1 MKPETMLPERLRELR
16 SGIKMTQVQI
26 ATALGESV
34 MNYNKWEN
42 GTEPALSTIIKIA
55 KFHGV
60 TTDYL
65 LGVSDDKSN
74 RLDHAIL
81 IDPSLHMKLW
91 LAAADMGMKPS
102 ILAER
107 IIKIFLYK
115 R

>member
-16 SGIKMTQVQI
+16 SGIKMTQAQI
-26 ATALGESV
+26 ATALGENV
-34 MNYNKWEN
+34 TNYNKWEN

-55 KFHGV
+55 KFYRV

-65 LGVSDDKSN
+65 LGVSDDKNN

-91 LAAADMGMKPS
+91 LAAADMGMKAS

>member
-16 SGIKMTQVQI
+16 SGIKMTQAQI

-34 MNYNKWEN
+34 TNYNKWEN

-65 LGVSDDKSN
+65 LGYNKPQNPDECIVRITADVREDAKRLAGQTGISVDELVN
-74 RLDHAIL
+74 RLL
-81 IDPSLHMKLW
+81 
-91 LAAADMGMKPS
+91 
-102 ILAER
+102 R
-107 IIKIFLYK
+107 IALSG